1 MTLSILAIDKT
12 KEKILKIV
20 LEYLILTLFFS
31 LFGAIYEVFS
41 HGVYSYRMIYAFG
54 YPLIL
59 GLVPVLIMHFS
70 RIKKLPGTLSGQLY
84 RCGIYTLTI
93 GSVVKGVLEI
103 YGTTSRLSDLYTPAG
118 FLLILAGFLLFLIGN
133 LLAKNK

>member
-12 KEKILKIV
+12 AEETKKIV
-20 LEYLILTLFFS
+20 LEYLILTIFFA

-54 YPLIL
+54 YPLML
-59 GLVPVLIMHFS
+59 GLVPMLIIHFS
-70 RIKKLPGTLSGQLY
+70 RIKKMPGTLSGQLC
-84 RCGIYTLTI
+84 RCGIYALTI

-103 YGTTSRLSDLYTPAG
+103 YGTTSRLSDLYTPTG
-118 FLLILAGFLLFLIGN
+118 YLLILAGFLLFLIGN

>member
-1 MTLSILAIDKT
+1 MTLSILAIDKNI
-12 KEKILKIV
+12 EKTVQTVFK
-20 LEYLILTLFFS
+20 YLVISIFFA

-54 YPLIL
+54 YPLML
-59 GLVPVLIMHFS
+59 GLVPMLIIHFS
-70 RIKKLPGTLSGQLY
+70 RIKKMPGTLSGQIY

-93 GSVVKGVLEI
+93 GSTLKGALEI
-103 YGTTSRLSDLYTPAG
+103 YGTTSRLSTLYTPAG

>member
-12 KEKILKIV
+12 KEKMLKIV
-20 LEYLILTLFFS
+20 LEYLILTIFFS

-70 RIKKLPGTLSGQLY
+70 RIKKMPGTLSGQLY

-103 YGTTSRLSDLYTPAG
+103 YGTTSRLSDLYTPTG
-118 FLLILAGFLLFLIGN
+118 YLLILAGFLLFLIGN

>member
-12 KEKILKIV
+12 AEETKKIV
-20 LEYLILTLFFS
+20 LEYLILTIFFA

-54 YPLIL
+54 YPLML
-59 GLVPVLIMHFS
+59 GLVPMLIIHFS
-70 RIKKLPGTLSGQLY
+70 RIKKMPGTLSVQIY

-93 GSVVKGVLEI
+93 GSTLKGVLEI

-118 FLLILAGFLLFLIGN
+118 FLLILAGFLLFLIGR
-133 LLAKNK
+133 KR

>member
-1 MTLSILAIDKT
+1 VTLSILAIDKT
-12 KEKILKIV
+12 AEETKKRI
-20 LEYLILTLFFS
+20 LEYLILTIFFA
-31 LFGAIYEVFS
+31 LFGAVYEVFG

-54 YPLIL
+54 YPLML

-70 RIKKLPGTLSGQLY
+70 RIKKMPGTLSGQLY

-93 GSVVKGVLEI
+93 GSAIKGALEI
-103 YGTTSRLSDLYTPAG
+103 YGTTSRLSTLYTPAG

-133 LLAKNK
+133 LLAKN

>member
-12 KEKILKIV
+12 AEETKKRI
-20 LEYLILTLFFS
+20 LEYLILTIFFA

-70 RIKKLPGTLSGQLY
+70 RIKKMPGTLSGQLY
-84 RCGIYTLTI
+84 KCGIYTLTI

-103 YGTTSRLSDLYTPAG
+103 YGTNSRLSDLYTPAG
-118 FLLILAGFLLFLIGN
+118 YLLILAGFLLFLIGN

>member
-12 KEKILKIV
+12 AEETKKRI
-20 LEYLILTLFFS
+20 LEYLILTLFFA
-31 LFGAIYEVFS
+31 LLGAIYEIFG

-70 RIKKLPGTLSGQLY
+70 RIKKMPGTLSGQIY
-84 RCGIYTLTI
+84 WCGIYTLTI
-93 GSVVKGVLEI
+93 GSTLKGALEI
-103 YGTTSRLSDLYTPAG
+103 YGTTNRLSTLYTPAG
-118 FLLILAGFLLFLIGN
+118 YLLILAGFLLFLIGN